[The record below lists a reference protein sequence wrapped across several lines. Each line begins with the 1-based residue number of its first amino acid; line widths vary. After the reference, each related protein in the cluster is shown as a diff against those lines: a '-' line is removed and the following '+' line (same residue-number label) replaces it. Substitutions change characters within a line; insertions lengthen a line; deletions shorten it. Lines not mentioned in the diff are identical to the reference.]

1 MDEVGVSGD
10 EVGVEEVEVGVVLVE
25 VSELVLIDFSVINL
39 LLTY

>member
-1 MDEVGVSGD
+1 MDEVGVAGD